1 LAEEKVAC
9 QTAER
14 SLQTSDEA
22 RVNLERGL
30 ELVQASLTATTSKSS
45 ALDIVVIREHEMQIK
60 LKAAEEKLKVTEE
73 KLKSQGQLL
82 DSAQQELSKRE
93 FSSLVVIAS
102 VVTNDIALVKNHVPN
117 FDAEFLCKDFMVD
130 DAEWVVLFDSAY
142 DTAHQFVSL

>member
-22 RVNLERGL
+22 RVNLERGP

-82 DSAQQELSKRE
+82 DSAQQELSK
-93 FSSLVVIAS
+93 
-102 VVTNDIALVKNHVPN
+102 
-117 FDAEFLCKDFMVD
+117 
-130 DAEWVVLFDSAY
+130 
-142 DTAHQFVSL
+142 